1 MAESIRFNPK
11 DPAMRS
17 FWIGTSWALWMKGQ
31 YEEGLSLAE
40 KAIQF
45 RPTPWS
51 LGAYILNAVSAGHID
66 QAREAMKRSLTMA
79 PHQTVSGIL
88 KNPILRDPK
97 MTERVVEIFR
107 IAGMPE

>member
-1 MAESIRFNPK
+1 
-11 DPAMRS
+11 RS

-31 YEEGLSLAE
+31 YEEGLSLAD

-51 LGAYILNAVSAGHID
+51 LVAYILNAVSAGNID
-66 QAREAMKRSLTMA
+66 QAREAMKQSLTMA
-79 PHQTVSGIL
+79 PHQSVSRII
-88 KNPILRDPK
+88 KKPVLRDPK
-97 MTERVVEIFR
+97 VTARVVEVFR